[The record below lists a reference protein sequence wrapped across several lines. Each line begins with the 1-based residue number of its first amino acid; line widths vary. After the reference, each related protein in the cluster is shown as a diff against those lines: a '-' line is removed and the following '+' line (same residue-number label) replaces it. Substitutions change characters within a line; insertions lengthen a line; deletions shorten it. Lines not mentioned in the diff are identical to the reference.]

1 MVIQATQARLTET
14 ARKALKVREEHCPD
28 PWLSGSSRSAVSG
41 SAPIDSIP
49 QVMSQFGLPL
59 KNRLRSARLSSPTI
73 AVSACSLWSQAASG
87 RVRGRRSGVAW
98 RKVDIFKGLLQ
109 KIGFVR
115 RGSIPLFFSFFRRF
129 QRSDAAKLVQ
139 QVGRRM
145 FDETRG
151 YFEDAEKTRIEK
163 IDEEPRPFQKKDH
176 RQSIILNVKMHKC
189 RRYYVYLSCINQRR
203 DFLANCQ
210 RASAERARR
219 FRRKYTTSFR
229 NFSRFRKI
237 FSIGPERHFYSSIL
251 CNHH

>member
-1 MVIQATQARLTET
+1 MSRERIGRRTPQIAPGRRERFAARFRSFSMSCLEDSFDALFMVIQATQARLTET

-115 RGSIPLFFSFFRRF
+115 RGSIPLFSLFSAGFNDRMPQNSSNKSGGECLMKPGDILKTPRKRESKRSTRNLDLFRR
-129 QRSDAAKLVQ
+129 
-139 QVGRRM
+139 
-145 FDETRG
+145 
-151 YFEDAEKTRIEK
+151 RIT
-163 IDEEPRPFQKKDH
+163 DN
-176 RQSIILNVKMHKC
+176 QS
-189 RRYYVYLSCINQRR
+189 
-203 DFLANCQ
+203 F
-210 RASAERARR
+210 
-219 FRRKYTTSFR
+219 
-229 NFSRFRKI
+229 
-237 FSIGPERHFYSSIL
+237 
-251 CNHH
+251 